1 MTTSETSGA
10 KKKNHEQANYLKEWQ
25 TIVDAK
31 DLHKALIQHFSYLA
45 DNPRFKNLLEAIL
58 KKVVKASCNKEAL
71 EVTFSEYRMLC
82 TPPLKQIPAE

>member
-1 MTTSETSGA
+1 M
-10 KKKNHEQANYLKEWQ
+10 
-25 TIVDAK
+25 
-31 DLHKALIQHFSYLA
+31 A

-82 TPPLKQIPAE
+82 TPPLKQIPAEE